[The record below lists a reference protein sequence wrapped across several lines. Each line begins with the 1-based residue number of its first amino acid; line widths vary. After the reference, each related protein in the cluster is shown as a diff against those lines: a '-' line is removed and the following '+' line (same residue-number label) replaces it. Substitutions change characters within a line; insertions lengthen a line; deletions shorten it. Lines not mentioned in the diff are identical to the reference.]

1 MMPPTRGSAK
11 RDTITYSSTNAI
23 TNQNSCEANVSFW
36 KGGNGSFAGVPV
48 APVVVGVAACAGVK
62 INPISAPRGFG
73 RPALWPARRVRSE
86 CEQQQQRDQQ
96 REDAERFGHG
106 KAEDQ
111 VAELGLRSR
120 GIADRGGEVVAED
133 GADADACATHADR
146 RDAGADVLCCD
157 WIHLN
162 APVWIGRLVER
173 EMLAQCP
180 PWMASLR

>member
-23 TNQNSCEANVSFW
+23 TNQNSCEATVSFW

-62 INPISAPRGFG
+62 INPISAPKSV
-73 RPALWPARRVRSE
+73 WPAGPQGPAQRVRSE

-106 KAEDQ
+106 EAEDQ
-111 VAELGLRSR
+111 VAELGLRGR
-120 GIADRGGEVVAED
+120 RIADRGGEVVAED

-162 APVWIGRLVER
+162 APVW
-173 EMLAQCP
+173 
-180 PWMASLR
+180 